1 MATQADIESH
11 YDVDN
16 DFFALFLDENYLGYT
31 CGVWDKAKSLEE
43 SQIAKFDRLC
53 RYAKVKKGDRV
64 IDVGCG
70 WGGLLK
76 YIVDE
81 CDASF
86 AHGVTLSSNQAT
98 YINNLHKPRVSA
110 DNLSWEDYHIQEK
123 KYDAIVCV
131 CALEHFAT
139 FEENVAG
146 KHREVYKTFFDWCLN
161 ASTSDAY
168 IGLQSII
175 ITRPPNNLA
184 ELRGAKYLQEKVFPG
199 SALSSISDIQAA
211 IVDKYEIVEATTIG
225 KHYVLTLE
233 EWKKNLSRNKE
244 IVLAKYGHALFD
256 HYITYFDSAIICF
269 AEGYWDVFQASLK
282 RATPPK
288 VLPK

>member
-1 MATQADIESH
+1 MASQADIESH

-31 CGVWDKAKSLEE
+31 CGVWDKANNLEE
-43 SQIAKFDRLC
+43 SQLAKFERLSNF
-53 RYAKVKKGDRV
+53 AKIEKEDSV

-81 CDASF
+81 RGANW
-86 AHGVTLSSNQAT
+86 AHGVTLSSNQSE
-98 YINNLHKPRVSA
+98 YINNLRKSRVSA
-110 DNLSWEDYHIQEK
+110 DNLSWEDYVNNDK
-123 KYDAIVCV
+123 KFDAIVCV

-146 KHREVYKTFFDWCLN
+146 KQREVYKVFFDWCLN
-161 ASTSDAY
+161 ISTIDAY
-168 IGLQSII
+168 IGLQSIV
-175 ITRPPNNLA
+175 ITRPPKNLA

-199 SALSSISDIQAA
+199 SALSSISDIQAS
-211 IVDKYEIVEATTIG
+211 IIDKYEIVEATTIG
-225 KHYVLTLE
+225 QDYVLTLE
-233 EWKKNLSRNKE
+233 AWKKNLIQNKAKV
-244 IVLAKYGHALFD
+244 ITKYGQALFD
-256 HYITYFDSAIICF
+256 HYITYFDSAITCF
-269 AEGYWDVFQASLK
+269 SEGYWDVFQASLK
-282 RATPPK
+282 RAVSPK